1 MINGHNDCHTQDDMA
16 RVTRSKKIEIAEDP
30 TAIAIQIPLPSTPQK
45 QPEALAE
52 IHNAMGAANLA
63 MNDNGVAQELKSLK
77 AAYRNAIGGGKRG
90 RKPKGRKNLK
100 QDSLADSEETV
111 DSEEPAVENSPESAV
126 GLVPEA
132 TRQLL
137 QSREG
142 SLASLLVKMAAL
154 NLTQSSEDLSASQQQ
169 QTKPAPVVRQ
179 TRRQMAMAQ
188 AGQYNYS
195 ASSSSNGAQ
204 DLSMAQKI
212 RGLDL
217 LSLFGGRSA
226 GASRSQTGFSS
237 GRGIVSGELMT
248 DYYLSLAEEALSKS
262 MREATVEV
270 VAVDSSTE
278 GENVADRHDTKN
290 TTTTHTP
297 GKSPVKT
304 LEEVEKVFA
313 LSEAARPAEDGGE
326 DSFIKQIT
334 CRSPAKPVSRIEDSV
349 EALDKL
355 EEALEALDQV
365 AMAERMLSP
374 DELKEKVALAKAQES
389 ADPRE
394 KQKVAREVD
403 ARGMKKLIASKGQP
417 VKPGYTSMRVKPTVA
432 RQPVVKKSSSM
443 IFKPTADSS
452 KPNEDRQTSQPPAKA
467 PVRVKRPASL
477 LPPKEP
483 AKSTKQPTRPTFQL
497 PGEAVAQK
505 LKEQR
510 EARLAQRESSEDSFH
525 TARVVSGPKI
535 KSTKAPTKP
544 TFVLP
549 GEAVS
554 QRKREAHEA
563 KLRAQEE
570 EERKR
575 REFKAK
581 PIRNSI
587 APDFVPRE
595 TVASLARRSKIGIES
610 MEGELSVNKRGSII
624 VGAHRPSLSQATMA
638 NTSAPRT
645 KAPIPVRK
653 PSPTTHGPSMSGK
666 ALQRSVSVTDVQVQ
680 RQRAKEIYN
689 RDNKLAEDIEREKR
703 EREAAAK
710 RAREEAAER
719 GRQASR
725 EWAEKQLAKKM
736 AGGDRGLSAGYGP
749 GGQMGLKA

>member
-1 MINGHNDCHTQDDMA
+1 MA
-16 RVTRSKKIEIAEDP
+16 RVTRSKKIEIVEDH
-30 TAIAIQIPLPSTPQK
+30 TAIAIQTPLPDIPKK
-45 QPEALAE
+45 QPEALTE
-52 IHNAMGAANLA
+52 IQNTMGAANLA
-63 MNDNGVAQELKSLK
+63 TDDNVVAKELKNLK
-77 AAYRNAIGGGKRG
+77 AAYRSALGGGKRG
-90 RKPKGRKNLK
+90 KKPKGRKNNK
-100 QDSLADSEETV
+100 QDSQADSEETL
-111 DSEEPAVENSPESAV
+111 DSQGPALEASPEPTTN
-126 GLVPEA
+126 LVPDA

-154 NLTQSSEDLSASQQQ
+154 NLTQSPEDLSASQQQ
-169 QTKPAPVVRQ
+169 QTNPAPAVRQ
-179 TRRQMAMAQ
+179 TRRQIAMAQ
-188 AGQYNYS
+188 AGQYNLS
-195 ASSSSNGAQ
+195 ASSSLNGSQ

-212 RGLDL
+212 RGLDFI
-217 LSLFGGRSA
+217 SLFGGRSTC
-226 GASRSQTGFSS
+226 ASRAHTGLAS
-237 GRGIVSGELMT
+237 GRGTISGELLT
-248 DYYLSLAEEALSKS
+248 DYHLSLAEEALSKS

-270 VAVDSSTE
+270 VPNDSSTD
-278 GENVADRHDTKN
+278 GEDGADRCGTKN
-290 TTTTHTP
+290 TTATHTP

-304 LEEVEKVFA
+304 LEEVERACA
-313 LSEAARPAEDGGE
+313 LSEDARPAEDGGE
-326 DSFIKQIT
+326 DSFVKQIT

-374 DELKEKVALAKAQES
+374 EELKEKVAQVKAQDS
-389 ADPRE
+389 VDPRE
-394 KQKVAREVD
+394 KRKVVKETEAKGAR
-403 ARGMKKLIASKGQP
+403 KQTSTKGQP
-417 VKPGYTSMRVKPTVA
+417 VKPGYASMRVKPTVA
-432 RQPVVKKSSSM
+432 KQPVVKKASSM
-443 IFKPTADSS
+443 IFKLAAEST
-452 KPNEDRQTSQPPAKA
+452 KPDEECPKTQPSAKA
-467 PVRVKRPASL
+467 PVKAKRPVSL

-483 AKSTKQPTRPTFQL
+483 AKSTKPPTRPTFQL

-505 LKEQR
+505 LKEKR

-535 KSTKAPTKP
+535 KSTKPPTRP

-554 QRKREAHEA
+554 QRKREAQEA

-587 APDFVPRE
+587 LPDFVPRE
-595 TVASLARRSKIGIES
+595 TVASLARRSKIGV
-610 MEGELSVNKRGSII
+610 EGMDLGDFAGSKRGSLI
-624 VGAHRPSLSQATMA
+624 VGGHRPSLSQATMA

-645 KAPIPVRK
+645 KAPVPVRK
-653 PSPTTHGPSMSGK
+653 PSPTTYGPSMSGK

-689 RDNKLAEDIEREKR
+689 RDNKMAEDIEREKR

-736 AGGDRGLSAGYGP
+736 AAGDKGMSAGYGP

>member
-1 MINGHNDCHTQDDMA
+1 MA
-16 RVTRSKKIEIAEDP
+16 RVTRSKKIEIAEDR
-30 TAIAIQIPLPSTPQK
+30 TAIAIQTPLPDIPKK
-45 QPEALAE
+45 QPEALTE
-52 IHNAMGAANLA
+52 IHNTMGAANLA
-63 MNDNGVAQELKSLK
+63 TDDNVVAKELKNLK
-77 AAYRNAIGGGKRG
+77 AAYRSALGGGKRG
-90 RKPKGRKNLK
+90 KKPKGRKNNK
-100 QDSLADSEETV
+100 QDSQADSEETL
-111 DSEEPAVENSPESAV
+111 DSQGPALEDSPGPAIN
-126 GLVPEA
+126 LVPGA

-137 QSREG
+137 QSRE
-142 SLASLLVKMAAL
+142 
-154 NLTQSSEDLSASQQQ
+154 EDLSASQEQ
-169 QTKPAPVVRQ
+169 QTNPAPAVRQ

-188 AGQYNYS
+188 A
-195 ASSSSNGAQ
+195 
-204 DLSMAQKI
+204 
-212 RGLDL
+212 
-217 LSLFGGRSA
+217 
-226 GASRSQTGFSS
+226 
-237 GRGIVSGELMT
+237 
-248 DYYLSLAEEALSKS
+248 AEEALSKS

-270 VAVDSSTE
+270 VDNDSSTD
-278 GENVADRHDTKN
+278 GEDVADRCCTKN
-290 TTTTHTP
+290 TTATHTP

-304 LEEVEKVFA
+304 LEEVERACA
-313 LSEAARPAEDGGE
+313 LSEDARPAEDGGE
-326 DSFIKQIT
+326 DSFVKQIT

-374 DELKEKVALAKAQES
+374 EELKEKVAQVKAQDS
-389 ADPRE
+389 VDPRE
-394 KQKVAREVD
+394 KRKVVKETEAKGAR
-403 ARGMKKLIASKGQP
+403 KQTSTKGQP
-417 VKPGYTSMRVKPTVA
+417 VKPGYASMRVKPTVA
-432 RQPVVKKSSSM
+432 KQPVVKKASSM
-443 IFKPTADSS
+443 IFKPAAESTKSDEECP
-452 KPNEDRQTSQPPAKA
+452 KTQPSAKA
-467 PVRVKRPASL
+467 PVKTKRPVSL

-483 AKSTKQPTRPTFQL
+483 AKSTKPPTRPTFQL

-505 LKEQR
+505 LKEKR

-535 KSTKAPTKP
+535 KSTKPPTRP

-554 QRKREAHEA
+554 QRKREAQEA

-587 APDFVPRE
+587 LPDFVPRE
-595 TVASLARRSKIGIES
+595 TVASLARRSKIGV
-610 MEGELSVNKRGSII
+610 EGMDLGDFAGSKRGSLI
-624 VGAHRPSLSQATMA
+624 VGGHRPSLSQATMA

-645 KAPIPVRK
+645 KAPVPVRK
-653 PSPTTHGPSMSGK
+653 PSPTTYGPSMSGK

-689 RDNKLAEDIEREKR
+689 RDNKMAEDIEREKR

-736 AGGDRGLSAGYGP
+736 AAGDKGMSAGYGP

>member
-1 MINGHNDCHTQDDMA
+1 MA
-16 RVTRSKKIEIAEDP
+16 RVTRSKKIEIAEDH
-30 TAIAIQIPLPSTPQK
+30 TAIVTQTPLPDIPKK
-45 QPEALAE
+45 QPEALTE
-52 IHNAMGAANLA
+52 IHNTMGAANLA
-63 MNDNGVAQELKSLK
+63 TDDNVVAKELKNLK
-77 AAYRNAIGGGKRG
+77 AAYRSALGGGKRG
-90 RKPKGRKNLK
+90 KKPKGRKNNK
-100 QDSLADSEETV
+100 QDSQADSEETL
-111 DSEEPAVENSPESAV
+111 DSQGPALEDSPEPAIN
-126 GLVPEA
+126 LVPDA

-154 NLTQSSEDLSASQQQ
+154 NLTQSPEDLSASKQQQ
-169 QTKPAPVVRQ
+169 QTNPAPTVRQ

-188 AGQYNYS
+188 AGQCNSS
-195 ASSSSNGAQ
+195 ASSSSNGSQ

-212 RGLDL
+212 RGLDI
-217 LSLFGGRSA
+217 LSLFGGRPP
-226 GASRSQTGFSS
+226 GASRAHTGLAL
-237 GRGIVSGELMT
+237 GRVTISGEPLT
-248 DYYLSLAEEALSKS
+248 DYHLCLAEEALSKS
-262 MREATVEV
+262 MREATVEA
-270 VAVDSSTE
+270 VANDSSTDDE
-278 GENVADRHDTKN
+278 DVTDRCGTKN
-290 TTTTHTP
+290 TAATHTP

-304 LEEVEKVFA
+304 LEEVERACA
-313 LSEAARPAEDGGE
+313 LSEDTRPAEDGGE
-326 DSFIKQIT
+326 DSFVKQIT

-374 DELKEKVALAKAQES
+374 EELKEKVAQVKAQDS
-389 ADPRE
+389 VNPRE
-394 KQKVAREVD
+394 KRKVIKETEAKGTR
-403 ARGMKKLIASKGQP
+403 KQTSTKGQP
-417 VKPGYTSMRVKPTVA
+417 VKPGYASMRVKPTVA
-432 RQPVVKKSSSM
+432 KQPVVKKASSM
-443 IFKPTADSS
+443 IFKPAAEST
-452 KPNEDRQTSQPPAKA
+452 KPDEEHPKTQPSAKAPAKA
-467 PVRVKRPASL
+467 KRPVSL

-483 AKSTKQPTRPTFQL
+483 AKSTKPPTRPTFQL
-497 PGEAVAQK
+497 PGEAVSQK
-505 LKEQR
+505 LKGKR
-510 EARLAQRESSEDSFH
+510 EARLAQRESSEDSLH

-535 KSTKAPTKP
+535 KSTKPPTRP

-554 QRKREAHEA
+554 QRKREAQEA

-570 EERKR
+570 EDRKR
-575 REFKAK
+575 REFKAR

-587 APDFVPRE
+587 LPDFVPRE
-595 TVASLARRSKIGIES
+595 TVASLARRSKIGV
-610 MEGELSVNKRGSII
+610 EGMDLGDFAGSKRGSLI

-645 KAPIPVRK
+645 KAPVPVRK
-653 PSPTTHGPSMSGK
+653 PSPTTYGPSMSGK

-689 RDNKLAEDIEREKR
+689 RDNKMAEDIEREKR

-736 AGGDRGLSAGYGP
+736 AAGDKGMSAGYGP